1 MEKKKDPSM
10 ITGKPFNDAP
20 KTGIGVYWGTG
31 TPAEVSY
38 LQAWRISR
46 RVKAFNE
53 GRIDEDGNIVSH
65 LALWW
70 ARLRGKKDTAGF

>member
-1 MEKKKDPSM
+1 MSEKKDPSM
-10 ITGKPFNDAP
+10 ITGKAFTDAP
-20 KTGIGVYWGTG
+20 KSGIGVYLGTG

-53 GRIDEDGNIVSH
+53 GRIDENGKIIPKFVI
-65 LALWW
+65 WW
-70 ARLRGKKDTAGF
+70 GHFKKWCAQK